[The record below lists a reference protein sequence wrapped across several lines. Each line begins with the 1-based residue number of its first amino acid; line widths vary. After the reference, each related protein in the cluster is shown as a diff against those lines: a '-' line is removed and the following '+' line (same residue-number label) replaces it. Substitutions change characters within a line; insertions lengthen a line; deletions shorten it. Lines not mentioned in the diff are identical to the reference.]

1 MIDDIQ
7 QGLAKI
13 FEAQIT
19 GLSSSVEEDQ
29 IEFRLYDLDR
39 KIAYIEKFGT
49 PDEVRTD
56 TVVFILNDE
65 ETENIPVGT
74 YRWELLYHEE
84 SNTFPICKDRVKV
97 TERVM

>member
-1 MIDDIQ
+1 MINDIQ

-19 GLSSSVEEDQ
+19 GLSEAVEQDQ
-29 IEFRLYDLDR
+29 IEFRLYDLD
-39 KIAYIEKFGT
+39 KKKAYIEKYGT

-56 TVVFILNDE
+56 TVIFVINDE
-65 ETENIPVGT
+65 ETEQIPSGS
-74 YRWELLYHEE
+74 YRWELLFHDE

-97 TERVM
+97 TERVL